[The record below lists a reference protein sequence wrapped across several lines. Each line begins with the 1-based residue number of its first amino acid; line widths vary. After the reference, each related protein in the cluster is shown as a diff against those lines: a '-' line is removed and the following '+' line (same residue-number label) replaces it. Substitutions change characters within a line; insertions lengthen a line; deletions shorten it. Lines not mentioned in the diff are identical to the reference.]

1 MPTQLPIWCLNRG
14 RDGGRIQAQGLGESQ
29 RSLGIRMSS
38 WWAFQVGLENTCLSH
53 SLLHSKSLLSGQTC
67 RASEPVLSSGPAA
80 SDFLGPSSF
89 SPHHHWGRRG
99 LLTKFTHFGGLVR
112 YSHKRA
118 NVYLHLTAWQAGFP
132 GGSVVKNP
140 PASAGDVGLIPGSGR
155 SPGEGNGHPLQYSC
169 LGNPKDREAWWATVH
184 GVAESDMI

>member
-1 MPTQLPIWCLNRG
+1 MYEPRKRWRQNPGSGPGGVPEKPGNWDVFLVGFSGWPGEHLPLP
-14 RDGGRIQAQGLGESQ
+14 Q
-29 RSLGIRMSS
+29 
-38 WWAFQVGLENTCLSH
+38 
-53 SLLHSKSLLSGQTC
+53 SLLHSKPLLSGQTC
-67 RASEPVLSSGPAA
+67 RASEPVLSSDPAT

-99 LLTKFTHFGGLVR
+99 LLTKFTHFGGPVR

-118 NVYLHLTAWQAGFP
+118 NVYLHLTTWQAVFP
-132 GGSVVKNP
+132 GGSVVEKP

-169 LGNPKDREAWWATVH
+169 LGNPKDREA
-184 GVAESDMI
+184 